1 MSLATKTRTW
11 IRWMEKERLEP
22 SLIVGQTIELD
33 PNFSKGH
40 ARKGAAL
47 HGLRR
52 YPDAVMAYEAGL
64 QIDPS
69 SDVLK
74 KGLAEVKK
82 AMDSDPS
89 NPMDQMN
96 RFFTDPA
103 LFGKLEANP
112 KTREYMKD
120 AAFVQKIR
128 QLQSGSGMPQD
139 MLADPRMLTVLGVAM
154 GIDLVSSRGRAHGR
168 R

>member
-1 MSLATKTRTW
+1 L
-11 IRWMEKERLEP
+11 
-22 SLIVGQTIELD
+22 LIICQTIELD

-64 QIDPS
+64 QVDPS

-154 GIDLVSSRGRAHGR
+154 GIDLVSKRGQKYMSGCVLTV
-168 R
+168 